1 MSDPCAPDNQH
12 STVTKWL
19 SHSAGPEACT
29 QHEIAESSPLA
40 LGANWARQPLI
51 GMHKVVLHAAIYR
64 GGARY
69 AQGKRRRFRNPFC
82 CRSASGDVDMMKV
95 MVGARVESDRARSA
109 LDG

>member
-1 MSDPCAPDNQH
+1 MRVP
-12 STVTKWL
+12 
-19 SHSAGPEACT
+19 SACKT
-29 QHEIAESSPLA
+29 HEIAGSSPLA

-64 GGARY
+64 GAARY

-82 CRSASGDVDMMKV
+82 CRSANVDNTMMKV
-95 MVGARVESDRARSA
+95 MVGARVESDRARSV